1 MSSNLGFRVINPLAS
16 PNLGGTSCAS
26 DRVGWPNLSF
36 PRTRRQAGSGSAQS
50 LRARHAHLLFSC
62 PKIDRTAPT
71 CAAARLW
78 GDPGKRPSRWPT
90 PAETQRRELRGEAPA
105 VKGPA
110 RFCAALSGRASR
122 ESTRYTRPVFIRAHR
137 SLLEFKW
144 NRHILAQT
152 QKIGH
157 SELCKRDFRAGPGSG
172 RSLRPFFTRVL
183 RHVLAQIQRIGQSE
197 LQKRDFRA
205 GPGHMKSIHL
215 GTNVKDLQNAEN
227 RPSEIFEPE
236 LQQQDFRAGPGSGRS
251 LLEFI

>member
-1 MSSNLGFRVINPLAS
+1 MGVRHTPTHSALPNWREPVAHPLTTRMSSNLGFRVINPLAS

-122 ESTRYTRPVFIRAHR
+122 ESTRYSSQDA
-137 SLLEFKW
+137 
-144 NRHILAQT
+144 
-152 QKIGH
+152 
-157 SELCKRDFRAGPGSG
+157 AG
-172 RSLRPFFTRVL
+172 FY
-183 RHVLAQIQRIGQSE
+183 
-197 LQKRDFRA
+197 
-205 GPGHMKSIHL
+205 
-215 GTNVKDLQNAEN
+215 
-227 RPSEIFEPE
+227 
-236 LQQQDFRAGPGSGRS
+236 
-251 LLEFI
+251 